1 MRNKS
6 LCNVSDIENDGSAA
20 FTIEMNGKAKMVL
33 VVRKENKIFVYLNSC
48 PHTGGPLDIRP
59 GNFLSKDKKHL
70 LCSTHGALFNIEDGY
85 CVFGPCQSSS
95 LESIP
100 VQIKDGQIII
110 L

>member
-1 MRNKS
+1 MSDNK
-6 LCNVSDIENDGSAA
+6 LCNLSDIEDGNSAA
-20 FTIEMNGKAKMVL
+20 FTAEFDGKTNMVL
-33 VVRKENKIFVYLNSC
+33 AVRNGEQVSVYLNSC